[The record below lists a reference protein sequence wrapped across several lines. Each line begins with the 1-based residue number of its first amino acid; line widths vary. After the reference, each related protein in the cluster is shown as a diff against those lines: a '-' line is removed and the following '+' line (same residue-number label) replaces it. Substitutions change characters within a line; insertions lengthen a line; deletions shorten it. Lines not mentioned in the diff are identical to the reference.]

1 MFAHIAIVQFWG
13 VKLQNKIGLQTQ
25 ITRFFSKKIKKNFT
39 PVLLRSVGPFHGPQ

>member
-25 ITRFFSKKIKKNFT
+25 IMRFFSKKNLMHVFLA
-39 PVLLRSVGPFHGPQ
+39 V